1 MQTPPLTPL
10 DPAAAFVLAR
20 RGLLLLALA
29 CLVGGLSLAHSGWNQ
44 IWFSHINAWAPVLP
58 YSASALSVLG
68 LGSAMFVLAATA
80 GLRQPLVPAALLLTL
95 LGGGLAVQLMKSG
108 LALPRPSAVLHPQ
121 DLHVVGTLIK
131 GRAMPSGHTAL
142 FAAVATLAWF
152 MPAHTGPR
160 VQRWGLAAALSL
172 LAVAGALA
180 RTVVGAHWPSD
191 LLAGAGLGMLA
202 GWLLLGTAVGRR
214 QVQRVAAALVSRA
227 GSRAMVALV
236 VATSAS
242 LWVAERDYPQAEA
255 WHAALA
261 LLGLATAVGWWRL
274 HPDPLTTQV
283 WRRMVLR
290 A

>member
-1 MQTPPLTPL
+1 MQTSHPSPL
-10 DPAAAFVLAR
+10 DPTAFVLAR
-20 RGLLLLALA
+20 RGLALLALA
-29 CLVGGLSLAHSGWNQ
+29 SLVAGLGLAHSGLNHT
-44 IWFSHINAWAPVLP
+44 WFVRINAWAPMVPLT
-58 YSASALSVLG
+58 ASALSVLG
-68 LGSAMFVLAATA
+68 LGSAMFILAATA

-108 LALPRPSAVLHPQ
+108 LALPRPSAVLEPQ
-121 DLHVVGTLIK
+121 DLHVVGTLIR

-142 FAAVATLAWF
+142 YAAVATLAWF
-152 MPAHTGPR
+152 MPAHTGSR
-160 VQRWGLAAALSL
+160 RWRWGLAAALSL

-202 GWLLLGTAVGRR
+202 GW
-214 QVQRVAAALVSRA
+214 QRVATALVSRA

-255 WHAALA
+255 LHAVLA
-261 LLGLATAVGWWRL
+261 LLGLVAAVGWWRL
-274 HPDPLTTQV
+274 HPDPLVALV
-283 WRRMVLR
+283 WQRTALR
-290 A
+290 P